1 MATEAVHMTAL
12 HESVH
17 GAVEPVAGEVTSVV
31 RRHRSLARFGAVLVD
46 LAYFERFPIAFAR
59 YVAGAPQARSA
70 WGDTFHEK
78 GPTQLLEALL
88 RRVRDGRASAQA
100 GGPGRE
106 QVLAV
111 CLGLASH
118 LAVDV
123 VSHPLVHRIAHVR
136 SHALGTSE
144 AQEHQVIEKFQ
155 SAIFH
160 ERYHGRDLLGRSI
173 YFDYLDVPALEM
185 INDDRFWRLLSECM
199 RESLGRAPMRD
210 EMRAWARGYRQYAR
224 IVSSPMGRLVATS
237 RAKEEAFDVL
247 YRGKDFNYDDVFDE
261 ARSRSRA
268 YVEAA
273 YAYGHGDVDR
283 DDLEA
288 AIPRQTPDPVH
299 ENGIW
304 IP

>member
-12 HESVH
+12 HESVN
-17 GAVEPVAGEVTSVV
+17 GVVDPVAGEVMSVV
-31 RRHRSLARFGAVLVD
+31 RRHRSLARLGAVLVD

-70 WGDTFHEK
+70 WGDTFHER
-78 GPTQLLEALL
+78 GPNELLEALL
-88 RRVRDGRASAQA
+88 HRVRDGRASHAA

-123 VSHPLVHRIAHVR
+123 VSHPLVHKIASLR
-136 SHALGTSE
+136 SRALGTTE
-144 AQEHQVIEKFQ
+144 TQEHQVIEKFQ

-160 ERYHGRDLLGRSI
+160 ERFLGRDLLGRSSF
-173 YFDYLDVPALEM
+173 FDYLDVPALEM
-185 INDDRFWRLLSECM
+185 LNDDRFWRLLSESM
-199 RESLGRAPMRD
+199 REAMGHSPTRE
-210 EMRAWARGYRQYAR
+210 EMRTWAKGYRQYAR
-224 IVSSPMGRLVATS
+224 IVASPMGRLVATT

-247 YRGKDFNYDDVFDE
+247 YRGKDFNYDDVFDQ
-261 ARSRSRA
+261 ARARSRA

-273 YAYGHGDVDR
+273 YAYGRGDVDL
-283 DDLEA
+283 DDMEA
-288 AIPRQTPDPVH
+288 TIVRH
-299 ENGIW
+299 EANHPHEHGIW

>member
-1 MATEAVHMTAL
+1 MTAL

-17 GAVEPVAGEVTSVV
+17 GTSDPVAGEVMGVV

-59 YVAGAPQARSA
+59 YVAGAPQARSV
-70 WGDTFHEK
+70 WGDRLHDRSPNE
-78 GPTQLLEALL
+78 LLEALL
-88 RRVRDGRASAQA
+88 RRVRDGRSSVSY

-136 SHALGTSE
+136 SKALGTTE
-144 AQEHQVIEKFQ
+144 VQEHQTIEKFQ

-160 ERYHGRDLLGRSI
+160 ERFLGRELLGRSAF
-173 YFDYLDVPALEM
+173 FDYLDVPALEVV
-185 INDDRFWRLLSECM
+185 NDDRFYRLIADAM
-199 RESLGRAPMRD
+199 RETMGVAPTRD
-210 EMRAWARGYRQYAR
+210 EMRTWARGYRNYAR
-224 IVSSPMGRLVATS
+224 IVASPMGRLVAPHHA
-237 RAKEEAFDVL
+237 REEAFDVL
-247 YRGKDFNYDDVFDE
+247 YRGKDFNYDDVFDD
-261 ARSRSRA
+261 ARARSRA

-273 YAYGHGDVDR
+273 YAYGRGDVDR
-283 DDLEA
+283 EDLVATIPKSDDESHSHA
-288 AIPRQTPDPVH
+288 H
-299 ENGIW
+299 GIW